1 MLESL
6 IQMMSFSETHIEP
19 QTSFFLLFFCQI
31 ILNLVCDRPALNI
44 FATEVKFFG
53 TSYGEKCK
61 NIQIRDA
68 HYGLVN
74 NILKTHVRHNIS
86 TVKSLKFKNK
96 SKLHNKKWKYCTK
109 NPKVLK
115 LTY

>member
-1 MLESL
+1 
-6 IQMMSFSETHIEP
+6 MMSFSETHIGP
-19 QTSFFLLFFCQI
+19 QTSDFCFPFFLPNHFS
-31 ILNLVCDRPALNI
+31 NLVCDRPALNI

-96 SKLHNKKWKYCTK
+96 SNQAA
-109 NPKVLK
+109 
-115 LTY
+115 